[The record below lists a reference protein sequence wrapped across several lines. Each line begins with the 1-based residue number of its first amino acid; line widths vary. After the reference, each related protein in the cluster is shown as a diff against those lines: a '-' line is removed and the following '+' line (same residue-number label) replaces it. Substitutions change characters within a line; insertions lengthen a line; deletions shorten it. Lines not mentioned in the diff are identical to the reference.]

1 MSPEQTF
8 RSLVLRL
15 AFVLILL
22 GNFNDTNT
30 YKEASLPEF
39 VLTAVRELKARGTT
53 TMDKFIRQNFSCAT
67 SFKTLISRLP

>member
-1 MSPEQTF
+1 MSPEQTSQ
-8 RSLVLRL
+8 SLVLRL

-30 YKEASLPEF
+30 YKETSLQF
-39 VLTAVRELKARGTT
+39 VLTAIREPSRTGEHLLVN
-53 TMDKFIRQNFSCAT
+53 KFIRQNISCAT